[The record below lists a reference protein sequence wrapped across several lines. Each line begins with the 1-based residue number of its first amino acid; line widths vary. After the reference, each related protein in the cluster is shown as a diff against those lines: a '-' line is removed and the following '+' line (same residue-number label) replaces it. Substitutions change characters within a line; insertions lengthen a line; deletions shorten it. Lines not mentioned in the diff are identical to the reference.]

1 MNLFQPPALQ
11 PDDTLVIVSLSRID
25 IGCLTEIDSP
35 GWCFEI
41 LETAVYEP

>member
-11 PDDTLVIVSLSRID
+11 PDDMLVSVSLSRSG
-25 IGCLTEIDSP
+25 IGCLAEIDSP